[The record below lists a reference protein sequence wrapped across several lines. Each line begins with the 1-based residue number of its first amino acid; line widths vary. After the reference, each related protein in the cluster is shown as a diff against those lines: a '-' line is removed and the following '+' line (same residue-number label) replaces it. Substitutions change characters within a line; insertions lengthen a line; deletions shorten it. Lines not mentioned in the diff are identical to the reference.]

1 MSEAC
6 ESNAI
11 IMKHD
16 STRFTLIRHSGEQIR
31 EHHQSLFA
39 AEAESICK
47 IPRAAVKA
55 EHWTPPENQ
64 TGHDRKESS
73 EQGEPD
79 QGFRK
84 TVRVKT
90 NTSKKEPV
98 PSTMNNFLNHDQVR
112 GNEARREKIKM
123 VEKE

>member
-64 TGHDRKESS
+64 TGHDRNSLTNKENRTK
-73 EQGEPD
+73 
-79 QGFRK
+79 GFGK
-84 TVRVKT
+84 QC
-90 NTSKKEPV
+90 E
-98 PSTMNNFLNHDQVR
+98 
-112 GNEARREKIKM
+112 
-123 VEKE
+123 